1 MKKEK
6 ENTALDE
13 EKKMEILLIYT
24 YKTEQQLLNIF
35 IIYREIKKLVK
46 HDINESARHICRI

>member
-13 EKKMEILLIYT
+13 EKKMEILMIYT

-35 IIYREIKKLVK
+35 IIYREMKNLL
-46 HDINESARHICRI
+46 NTT

>member
-13 EKKMEILLIYT
+13 EKNGNTHDIYV
-24 YKTEQQLLNIF
+24 LNWTVVVEY
-35 IIYREIKKLVK
+35 IYNIQRNEKLVK

>member
-6 ENTALDE
+6 AKENTAKMK
-13 EKKMEILLIYT
+13 KKMEILVIYT
-24 YKTEQQLLNIF
+24 YKTEQWLLNIF
-35 IIYREIKKLVK
+35 IQRNEKHVK

>member
-1 MKKEK
+1 MKKEKEK

-24 YKTEQQLLNIF
+24 YKTEQQLYIYNIL
-35 IIYREIKKLVK
+35 RNEKLVK

>member
-1 MKKEK
+1 MKKEKEK

-24 YKTEQQLLNIF
+24 YKTEQ
-35 IIYREIKKLVK
+35 
-46 HDINESARHICRI
+46 